1 MVDVAR
7 NNMPDRSVQAGEK
20 LPKFSASNVTAVV
33 SNYNGVSVLG
43 DCLESIQRLT
53 TPPREIMMID
63 DGSEDGS
70 QAMVRERFPHVRVIE
85 LGVNSGGILNTVRN
99 RALMEAETDFVFLID
114 HDVTLKPDCLSELLW
129 GLETLPEA
137 AVCIPRTVYEHDP
150 SMIYQDGQVLHY
162 AGTSLASHRNVPL
175 KDADNRPRLTIGWG
189 VQLIDKR
196 LAAEV
201 GDFNENY
208 VMGWGDDGEFNHR
221 MNLRRHFCYH
231 VPSAVVYHKRV
242 RGARRY
248 YGSVRNRWR
257 FLLECYQLKTLILC
271 SPALVI
277 YEISV
282 LLFILKQG
290 EIHQYLNAMRYIAKN
305 MGSIRSVRRR
315 VQSTRVVKDREL
327 MTSGSIFISAEY
339 VDSPILGF
347 GYRAMNAFLNGYWS
361 LIRRVL

>member
-1 MVDVAR
+1 
-7 NNMPDRSVQAGEK
+7 
-20 LPKFSASNVTAVV
+20 VTAAV
-33 SNYNGVSVLG
+33 SNYNGITVLG
-43 DCLESIQRLT
+43 DCLESIQSLT
-53 TPPREIMMID
+53 PPPREIMMID

-85 LGVNSGGILNTVRN
+85 LGVNSGGILNKVRN
-99 RALMEAETDFVFLID
+99 RALTEARTDFVFLVD
-114 HDVTLKPDCLSELLW
+114 HDVTLRPDCLNELLR

-175 KDADNRPRLTIGWG
+175 KDADDRPRLTIGWG
-189 VQLIDKR
+189 VQLIDKH

-201 GDFNENY
+201 GNFSENY

-242 RGARRY
+242 TGARRY
-248 YGSVRNRWR
+248 YGTVRNRWR
-257 FLLECYQLKTLILC
+257 FLLECYQMKTLILC
-271 SPALVI
+271 APALVV

-282 LLFILKQG
+282 LLFVMKQG
-290 EIHQYLNAMRYIAKN
+290 EIRQYLDAIRYIAEN
-305 MGSIRSVRRR
+305 TGSIRSVRRG
-315 VQSTRVVKDREL
+315 VQSTRLVKDREL